1 MNRESQFEIDETGET
16 GEIQIRMR
24 ISIVSL
30 CPMIHLCAEKGLK
43 RSPKLYQ
50 RTVSHYHSLGGHQS
64 DQREVH

>member
-43 RSPKLYQ
+43 RSP
-50 RTVSHYHSLGGHQS
+50 SL
-64 DQREVH
+64 